1 MINGPVTP
9 VESTQSVNSLDTVPS
24 MQQDMYS
31 CDGSYTGGFVM
42 LTVQCDARAGRL
54 VDCSNGYMQF
64 YSNHLNYAYCPN
76 QCTAGVRCQGRYDH
90 VHCIIKWYQSE
101 EKTLYFS

>member
-31 CDGSYTGGFVM
+31 CDGSYTGGIVM

-54 VDCSNGYMQF
+54 VDCSNSYMQF

-76 QCTAGVRCQGRYDH
+76 QCTAGVRCQGRY
-90 VHCIIKWYQSE
+90 QSE